1 MKLPVGNTCMV
12 VCEGPLVGTPGC
24 WTGLGCKGGKGCRG
38 RVKGW
43 VGMLSP
49 VTSTWLWFCFCFL
62 PSTLKEMKVID
73 NSQQKFS
80 FLNHSLKHHSF
91 KTLLSLSHL
100 QTGEDIPSMTFLW
113 PFCLCKHTW
122 RKLIH
127 FSLLSSPHSLPCP
140 DTLHNVL
147 FYHHEVCIFQC
158 NLETWIQWNT
168 MPKSLKV
175 SIKKKILKPLKGLNT
190 AVLN

>member
-1 MKLPVGNTCMV
+1 
-12 VCEGPLVGTPGC
+12 
-24 WTGLGCKGGKGCRG
+24 
-38 RVKGW
+38 
-43 VGMLSP
+43 
-49 VTSTWLWFCFCFL
+49 
-62 PSTLKEMKVID
+62 MKVID

-122 RKLIH
+122 RKLIQ
-127 FSLLSSPHSLPCP
+127 FSSLSSPHSLPCP

-147 FYHHEVCIFQC
+147 FYHHEVCILQC

-175 SIKKKILKPLKGLNT
+175 SIKKKNPKTFKKPKHCSTQLNLVPQISLVYLWCLHLFICWLFPLFNLLVSPVAAILNFHDTYLKKGKSLCY
-190 AVLN
+190 L